1 MTPVTTYADL
11 VDAHLSDPSA
21 ETLEPL
27 RDAVRAAPGFDP
39 ELRVR
44 KHADVLIREGR
55 HADAVAA
62 LEASMPGSLL
72 SPAAHAMLAA
82 ALRRTGREDAAARHA
97 RLARAA
103 LDGILATGDGSADR
117 PWSVLRIS
125 DEYDVVDSL
134 GTRPVQQG
142 LVADGPRRVDRI
154 ECQDGR
160 TLHFDVT
167 RVPGAAVR
175 A

>member
-1 MTPVTTYADL
+1 MTATTYADL
-11 VDAHLSDPSA
+11 VDAHLADPTV
-21 ETLEPL
+21 ETLEPV
-27 RDAVRAAPGFDP
+27 RDALRAAPGFDP

-44 KHADVLIREGR
+44 EQAAALLRDGR
-55 HADAVAA
+55 PDDAVAA

-72 SPAAHAMLAA
+72 SPAVHAMLAT
-82 ALRRTGREDAAARHA
+82 ALRRTGRAGAAARHA

-103 LDGILATGDGSADR
+103 LDGILATGEGTAER

-134 GTRPVQQG
+134 GTRPVSQG
-142 LVADGPRRVDRI
+142 LLVDGPRRIDRL

>member
-1 MTPVTTYADL
+1 MTATTYADL
-11 VDAHLSDPSA
+11 VDAHLADPTV

-27 RDAVRAAPGFDP
+27 RDAVRSAPDFDP

-44 KHADVLIREGR
+44 AQADALLREGR
-55 HADAVAA
+55 HDDAVSA

-72 SPAAHAMLAA
+72 SPAVHAMLAT
-82 ALRRTGREDAAARHA
+82 ALRRTGHAAAAARHA

-103 LDGILATGDGSADR
+103 LDGILATGDGSAER

-134 GTRPVQQG
+134 GTRPVSQG
-142 LVADGPRRVDRI
+142 LLADATRRVDRI
-154 ECQDGR
+154 ECEDGR
-160 TLHFDVT
+160 TLHFDAT